1 MQYGQFFHSKHFPE
15 LKFFIQTGFDK
26 ESGCLNYK
34 YVKLP
39 NPVENMCDN
48 TMASTKDDTPLYFK
62 ITGNDDK
69 VTAGTIMTHGAVAK
83 EGTWPFVDKLIKNE
97 YFEI

>member
-1 MQYGQFFHSKHFPE
+1 
-15 LKFFIQTGFDK
+15 
-26 ESGCLNYK
+26 
-34 YVKLP
+34 
-39 NPVENMCDN
+39 
-48 TMASTKDDTPLYFK
+48 MASTKDDTPLYFK